1 MKSRR
6 EFLKAASSSL
16 VLGSAA
22 AYAPPIAAATGEVD
36 SDEVG
41 FTRWYDVDRR
51 ISNLENAY
59 WNVMA
64 RPVAED
70 YFRKLT
76 YVNRRNVPFVRGVI
90 ADESLPVE
98 LEKVRLAV
106 AKLINAEIEEIALTR
121 CGTESLQDLIVG
133 YNRLKPGDAIIFCD
147 LDYDSMQNNMLFLK
161 ERRGVEIVTF
171 AVPEPATT
179 DNILAAYQD
188 ILKKTPHA
196 KLMLVTHLCH
206 RTGLV
211 NPVKEIIAL
220 ARTHGVACILDTAQ
234 AVGQMPVDIKE
245 IDADFAGFSLH
256 KWVGAPLGTGA
267 IYIRKSKLEE
277 VDLCLGNRED
287 PADDIR
293 SRIYS
298 GTCNFAAFLTIPT
311 AIGFHH
317 QLTVER
323 KRTRLQYLRNYWVSR
338 VRDANGVEILTPEDP
353 DRYGATTSFRLKGMK
368 TFEQAKRVQGLLL
381 AKYNVLTVARKG
393 ISRGAAVR
401 VTPALYNTTEELDK
415 LVAAIR
421 QEHNVLV

>member
-1 MKSRR
+1 MKNRR
-6 EFLKAASSSL
+6 EFLMAAGSSL
-16 VLGSAA
+16 VLGG
-22 AYAPPIAAATGEVD
+22 AATYAAPVAVAA
-36 SDEVG
+36 DEVEG
-41 FTRWYDVDRR
+41 DEAWFIRWYDVDRR

-64 RPVAED
+64 KPIAEN
-70 YFRKLT
+70 YFQKLT

-121 CGTESLQDLIVG
+121 CGTESLQDLIAG

-171 AVPEPATT
+171 AMPEPATT

-220 ARTHGVACILDTAQ
+220 ARAHGVSCILDTAQ

-267 IYIRKSKLEE
+267 IYIRKGKLEE

-338 VRDANGVEILTPEDP
+338 VREIDGVEILTPEDP
-353 DRYGATTSFRLKGMK
+353 ARYGATTSFRLKGMK
-368 TFEQAKRVQGLLL
+368 SLEQAKKVQDLLL

-401 VTPALYNTTEELDK
+401 VTPALYNTTAELDK
-415 LVAAIR
+415 FVSAIR
-421 QEHNVLV
+421 QERDVLV